1 MGSFLKE
8 ELKIE
13 GNIQITILSS
23 RFDADDQKLAESAV
37 RELWETPSGG
47 NSAAA
52 DNVVANTISQCLSN
66 PDVWGYTAGL
76 APADPLRSPI
86 LIKAPPDNW
95 AENDVFTR
103 AYDNN
108 TEAIKAR
115 DLYYYSNVIV
125 HEIGHT
131 LASTTITIRSISCI
145 IFHLG
150 SRKDQL
156 MEEILDEAP
165 KDDLARWQEFV
176 KTAIASRRRHFSDAD
191 AATARDTIS
200 KFVK

>member
-1 MGSFLKE
+1 M
-8 ELKIE
+8 
-13 GNIQITILSS
+13 
-23 RFDADDQKLAESAV
+23 
-37 RELWETPSGG
+37 
-47 NSAAA
+47 
-52 DNVVANTISQCLSN
+52 
-66 PDVWGYTAGL
+66 
-76 APADPLRSPI
+76 
-86 LIKAPPDNW
+86 
-95 AENDVFTR
+95 FTR

-131 LASTTITIRSISCI
+131 FGLNHNNDPLD
-145 IFHLG
+145 FMYNLPPGHQQ
-150 SRKDQL
+150 KDQL
-156 MEEILDEAP
+156 MEEILNEAP